1 MLVPE
6 ELVAQVFTVVLIVRA
21 TLVFVAWA
29 FPLAAT
35 LHHVYLHF
43 LKLKSGIRFE
53 FHLDDML
60 HCEDKLDGVLIHQA
74 SSKDRSRR
82 DYLVEQVSITV
93 EQNPWHVNIQVVLNA
108 LSGNHLN
115 ELGERMLLGYLV

>member
-6 ELVAQVFTVVLIVRA
+6 ELVVQVFTIILIVRA
-21 TLVFVAWA
+21 TFVFVAET

-43 LKLKSGIRFE
+43 LKLKSGVRFK

-60 HCEDKLDGVLIHQA
+60 HCEDKLDGVLIHQL
-74 SSKDRSRR
+74 SPDDRSRR

-93 EQNPWHVNIQVVLNA
+93 E
-108 LSGNHLN
+108 
-115 ELGERMLLGYLV
+115 